1 MEITI
6 REITAG
12 DQVSDIR
19 IDGSFIVD
27 SILVLSVTDRQI
39 DCTVKQIPAYE
50 KSYSDEEPK
59 ENDDILYTEYIDNPD
74 QIMFLAFVGN
84 QAVGRIQLRR
94 NWNKYAYIEDIAVDR
109 SFRKHG
115 VGRKLI
121 EQAKVWAKTG
131 GMPGI
136 MLETQNN
143 NVRACKF
150 YENCGFVLGGFD
162 MRLYKGI
169 HAQSDEI
176 ALFWYFMFESE
187 AAGAP

>member
-12 DQVSDIR
+12 DPTSDIR
-19 IDGSFIVD
+19 FDSSFTVD
-27 SILVLSVTDRQI
+27 SMLVLSVIHRRI
-39 DCTVKQIPAYE
+39 GYTVKQIPAYE
-50 KSYSDEEPK
+50 KSYLDEETE
-59 ENDDILYTEYIDNPD
+59 ENDDILYSDYIDNPD
-74 QIMFLAFVGN
+74 QIIYLAFVGN

-109 SFRKHG
+109 SYRKHG
-115 VGRKLI
+115 IGRRLI
-121 EQAKVWAKTG
+121 EQAKRWAKAG

-150 YENCGFVLGGFD
+150 YEKCGFVLGGFD
-162 MRLYKGI
+162 LRLYQGI

-176 ALFWYFMFESE
+176 ALFWYFVFE
-187 AAGAP
+187 PQK

>member
-1 MEITI
+1 MEVTI
-6 REITAG
+6 RPLTAG
-12 DQVSDIR
+12 DRVSDIR
-19 IDGSFIVD
+19 IDGSFTVD

-39 DCTVKQIPAYE
+39 DYTVMRIPAYE
-50 KSYSDEEPK
+50 KSYSDEESE
-59 ENDDILYTEYIDNPD
+59 ENEDILYSEYIDNPD
-74 QIMFLAFVGN
+74 QIVYLAFIGN

-94 NWNKYAYIEDIAVDR
+94 NWNKYAYIEEIAVDR
-109 SFRKHG
+109 SYRKHG

-121 EQAKVWAKTG
+121 EQAKRWAKAG

-150 YENCGFVLGGFD
+150 YESCGFVLGGFD
-162 MRLYKGI
+162 LRLYQGI

-176 ALFWYFMFESE
+176 ALFWYFVFELQK
-187 AAGAP
+187 